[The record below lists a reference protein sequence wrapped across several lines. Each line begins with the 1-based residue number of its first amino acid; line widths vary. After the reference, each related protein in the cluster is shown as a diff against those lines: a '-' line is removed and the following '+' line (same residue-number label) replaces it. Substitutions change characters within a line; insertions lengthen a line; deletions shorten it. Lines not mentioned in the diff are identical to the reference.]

1 MTLGIGYFIGF
12 IVLVLYG
19 IMCISIG
26 ITHKGAIWKVTMTK
40 MKMFGI
46 KTEEATIKFC
56 KVFGALA
63 IVIAIIVLV
72 LGIINAQ

>member
-1 MTLGIGYFIGF
+1 MTIGVGYFIGF

-26 ITHKGAIWKVTMTK
+26 MTHRGSIWKVTLAK
-40 MKMFGI
+40 MKLFGL

-56 KVFGALA
+56 KIFGVLA
-63 IVIAIIVLV
+63 III
-72 LGIINAQ
+72 GISILIFGIVNA